1 MCNFNLVLRF
11 KLLIWILTSSSNIA
25 IPFWMSGS
33 IASYLILFLLFHI
46 THRVIINKTL
56 MNSVPLLILKYPAI
70 LSVYVMAK
78 PLSMWFFI
86 IHSVT
91 FQILSRPLHVVSR
104 CSTFSTTFEQT
115 LHDPS
120 EYCILQRRLYVLIWP
135 WNISNWNPYI
145 FWTSDYYPDFA
156 WTTYPMRYH
165 HVICFPSRLWISK

>member
-11 KLLIWILTSSSNIA
+11 KLLIWILISSFNID
-25 IPFWMSGS
+25 IPFWMSAS

-46 THRVIINKTL
+46 THRVILNKTL

-70 LSVYVMAK
+70 LSVYVMLK

-120 EYCILQRRLYVLIWP
+120 EYCIVQRRFSVLILP
-135 WNISNWNPYI
+135 WNNFQLKSLHFLGIRLLHRFCLNHVSHAISSSCNL
-145 FWTSDYYPDFA
+145 FSQ
-156 WTTYPMRYH
+156 
-165 HVICFPSRLWISK
+165 